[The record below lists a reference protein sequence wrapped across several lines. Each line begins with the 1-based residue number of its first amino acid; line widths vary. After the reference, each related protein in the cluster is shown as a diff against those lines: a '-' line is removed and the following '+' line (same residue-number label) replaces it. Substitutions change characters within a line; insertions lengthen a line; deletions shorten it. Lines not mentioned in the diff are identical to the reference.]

1 MLLEEPQ
8 QLEAYILKTKDKYV
22 IFFFFSVMEK
32 SHFYFQLKQI
42 YLTNKICEN
51 VLLAYKAAAEGWGE
65 VEIYIKVGKGCGS
78 SKRTRKRLR
87 VCNIRNL
94 PDQDACTAGQPVSS
108 RIDFRGNFPVVGSMT
123 LHQTKAFTF
132 YVHQTFLSGSCVNG
146 GPSTWRAQV
155 KWKQRFSSMKL
166 HVTTCHWLESTV
178 TAAT

>member
-22 IFFFFSVMEK
+22 IFFFECDGE

-51 VLLAYKAAAEGWGE
+51 VLLACRAAAEGWGE
-65 VEIYIKVGKGCGS
+65 IEIYIKVGKGCGS

-94 PDQDACTAGQPVSS
+94 PDQDACTAG
-108 RIDFRGNFPVVGSMT
+108 
-123 LHQTKAFTF
+123 
-132 YVHQTFLSGSCVNG
+132 
-146 GPSTWRAQV
+146 
-155 KWKQRFSSMKL
+155 
-166 HVTTCHWLESTV
+166 
-178 TAAT
+178 